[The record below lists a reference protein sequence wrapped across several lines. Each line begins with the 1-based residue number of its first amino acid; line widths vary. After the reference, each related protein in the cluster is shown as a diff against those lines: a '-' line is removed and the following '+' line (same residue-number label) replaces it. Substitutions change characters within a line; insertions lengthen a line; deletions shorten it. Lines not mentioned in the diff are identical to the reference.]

1 MSVPFFFIFPD
12 ILTRDYERLRDLCP
26 HLEMPKRYLFGY
38 LWKFIIWYFI
48 AALFYYKI
56 FVIVGLF
63 LMIYISNNLFLFTR
77 IWRLLGLSVPRL
89 IITVGL
95 FFIIDVVTSGI
106 LRTAFINSF
115 LN

>member
-1 MSVPFFFIFPD
+1 MPLFLIFPD

-26 HLEMPKRYLFGY
+26 HLDMPKRYLLGY
-38 LWKFIIWYFI
+38 IWKFIIWYFI
-48 AALFYYKI
+48 AALSFYKI

-63 LMIYISNNLFLFTR
+63 LMIYVSYNLLLFTR
-77 IWRLLGLSVPRL
+77 IWSILGLSVPRL

-95 FFIIDVVTSGI
+95 FFVLDVVTSGI

-115 LN
+115 FN